1 MFQTTRAIEYFTH
14 NPPEG
19 VSYLIVLKPHAILT
33 TDVIKFW
40 RFSGKTDTVSKSHCL
55 LIFTDYF
62 IRLHVESTL
71 QQATWKW
78 WLPRSAIVFLFCFY
92 RLYTVLRH
100 MTSLLMRSVKA
111 VRTSRWAGAQLAQFR
126 INAANIVFLYL
137 QCRNS
142 TAYIC
147 AAVVFGHIIIF
158 CDFHFVNLLFY

>member
-1 MFQTTRAIEYFTH
+1 MLQTTRAIEYFTH

-40 RFSGKTDTVSKSHCL
+40 RFSGKTETVSKSHCL

-111 VRTSRWAGAQLAQFR
+111 VRTSRWAGAQLATWCSCMCRLLRVSEHSSVYVQQWMRSYNYIMQF
-126 INAANIVFLYL
+126 
-137 QCRNS
+137 
-142 TAYIC
+142 
-147 AAVVFGHIIIF
+147 
-158 CDFHFVNLLFY
+158 